1 MNLKKDSMDA
11 CRIVRIV
18 SWNRDIRI
26 EERGGEGRNGRAITL
41 FVLSIVILSHD
52 LEAQAVELRSS
63 RNSENLYR
71 SVSPISTLFGMTR
84 KNRSGTYVCA
94 GAEGCS
100 GPKKPKQFRKSSVRN
115 VSRALP
121 CPPGPGSVNNFPV
134 TLATLGN

>member
-26 EERGGEGRNGRAITL
+26 EERGGEGEERNGRAITL
-41 FVLSIVILSHD
+41 FVLSIVISSHD

-71 SVSPISTLFGMTR
+71 SVS
-84 KNRSGTYVCA
+84 
-94 GAEGCS
+94 
-100 GPKKPKQFRKSSVRN
+100 QD
-115 VSRALP
+115 
-121 CPPGPGSVNNFPV
+121 
-134 TLATLGN
+134 